1 LQKEAGF
8 YEIDPKRFQQ
18 TNGNGFDCFNAINKT
33 ITTLELIIKP
43 FVFLKAQSFLSP
55 IQLKLFELA

>member
-8 YEIDPKRFQQ
+8 YEMDPQLFQQ

-33 ITTLELIIKP
+33 ITTLELIIKIC
-43 FVFLKAQSFLSP
+43 VFESP
-55 IQLKLFELA
+55 IIP